1 MNKFTII
8 SATALFT
15 LTLGACAGSGSMN
28 AGERISERGGE
39 ITQYGD
45 AWSSGNKEVRN
56 GQRMIDKSNKQ
67 IADARKKLANAEA
80 DQAKAQ
86 QMIIDG
92 TSKMQRSEAEYAAT
106 RAGPAATT
114 IPQPN

>member
-1 MNKFTII
+1 MNKLTVI
-8 SATALFT
+8 ATAALIT
-15 LTLGACAGSGSMN
+15 ATLGACAGSGSTT
-28 AGERISERGGE
+28 AGERITQRGGQ

-45 AWSSGNKEVRN
+45 AWSAGNKEVRE
-56 GQRMIDKSNKQ
+56 GQRIIDKSSDQ
-67 IADARKKLANAEA
+67 IADARKKLAKAET
-80 DQAKAQ
+80 DQARAR

-106 RAGPAATT
+106 RAGPPATN